1 MNARMSVLITMAA
14 SLPLLFIHNGSG
26 FAQEKDVSRHVA
38 QAQVAEHK
46 VTIVL
51 QIEYLDGDVSE
62 EVITDTSKS
71 MLEIQEKYKQWELI
85 SSKDQT
91 LVFRCKVDDISPLL
105 KANGYFGITEEGT
118 LTIFNGKPKH
128 SKVIHSFFQIDVG
141 KLESRKRQ
149 QLLKGIPIRS
159 KDRYQEVLETFKPYS
174 KYE

>member
-1 MNARMSVLITMAA
+1 MYARMSMIIAMAA
-14 SLPLLFIHNGSG
+14 SFPLLFFHNWIGL
-26 FAQEKDVSRHVA
+26 AEENDVSRHMARA
-38 QAQVAEHK
+38 QETQQK
-46 VTIVL
+46 VTIIL

-62 EVITDTSKS
+62 EVVTDTSRS
-71 MLEIQEKYKQWELI
+71 ILEIQEKYKEWQLV
-85 SSKDQT
+85 SSERDI

-118 LTIFNGKPKH
+118 LTIFNGKPKN

-149 QLLKGIPIRS
+149 QLIKGIPIKT
-159 KDRYQEVLETFKPYS
+159 KDRYQQVLETFKPYS